1 MGLFIVDVES
11 DGPVPPLYSM
21 VCFGA
26 VFVDVK
32 HEDLSQTFYGKTR
45 PLIGAKCDLESLAIS
60 GFTHEERCRFDSPEI
75 VITEFARWVTDVNT
89 GGQPVMLS
97 DNIAYDWQWI
107 NYYMHY
113 YLEANVF
120 GYSGRRIGDLYCGL
134 VKDMH
139 APWKHLRDTLH
150 DHNPVNDC
158 IGNAEVLLKL
168 KNKYGLRF

>member
-32 HEDLSQTFYGKTR
+32 HEDLSQTFYGKTK
-45 PLIGAKCDLESLAIS
+45 PLPDAKCDIKALAIS
-60 GFTHEERCRFDSPEI
+60 GITRTEHSTFDDPITVMYNFTE
-75 VITEFARWVTDVNT
+75 WVKDVNI
-89 GGQPVMLS
+89 GGKPTMLS

-113 YLEANVF
+113 FLGENIF
-120 GYSGRRIGDLYCGL
+120 GYSGRRISDLYCGL

-139 APWKHLRDTLH
+139 ASWKHLRITKANH
-150 DHNPVNDC
+150 HPVADAT
-158 IGNAEVLLKL
+158 GNAEVLLHMITKMEL
-168 KNKYGLRF
+168 HT